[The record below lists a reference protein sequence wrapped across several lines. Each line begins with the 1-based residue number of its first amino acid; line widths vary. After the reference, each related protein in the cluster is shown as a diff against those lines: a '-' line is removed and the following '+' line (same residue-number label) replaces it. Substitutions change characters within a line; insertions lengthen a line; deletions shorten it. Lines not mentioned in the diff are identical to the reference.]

1 MPELNPNVKLY
12 QKLHLV
18 QQEVKDIPTTGWNSF
33 SKYAYPT
40 FKDILNAV
48 KPTLKN
54 HHLFVYFSL
63 SNSEA
68 GRTAD
73 GKKNYAYCETTA
85 YIVDCDTGETLSS
98 TVPCYAE
105 DTSDKAAYQINT
117 NGKKY
122 SLLTLLGLNVGEDQE
137 SDANTQTKSA
147 TKSPKT
153 GGSPAQSKPRQNS
166 II

>member
-12 QKLHLV
+12 QKLHKV
-18 QQEVKDIPTTGWNSF
+18 QQEVKDIPASGWNSF
-33 SKYAYPT
+33 SGYAYPT
-40 FKDILNAV
+40 FQDIINTV

-54 HHLFVYFSL
+54 HHLFVYFST

-85 YIVDCDTGETLSS
+85 YIVDCDTGETLTS

-137 SDANTQTKSA
+137 SDAHTKTKGNTNSK
-147 TKSPKT
+147 KT
-153 GGSPAQSKPRQNS
+153 SSKPS